1 LDEGAW
7 GGAGGDE
14 AYLRRGRKIGL
25 CGNIPR
31 GLVSRRER
39 AGDET
44 QSESIFEAQGTER
57 DAVGFGY
64 TAFALWDE
72 GNMIPTKD

>member
-1 LDEGAW
+1 MGRCW
-7 GGAGGDE
+7 GGRGILEGGEEDWIVWEHTAGNGVAKGEGGRGDSQ
-14 AYLRRGRKIGL
+14 R
-25 CGNIPR
+25 
-31 GLVSRRER
+31 
-39 AGDET
+39 
-44 QSESIFEAQGTER
+44 ESIFEAQGTER